1 MARAKAMKPQRPA
14 TVRRR
19 ECGDFVF
26 MGCLAAGVALLQPD
40 LNYPLVP
47 KGCET
52 VFVEEIAK
60 DVTEV
65 L

>member
-1 MARAKAMKPQRPA
+1 
-14 TVRRR
+14 
-19 ECGDFVF
+19 